1 MEGFFA
7 IKCRNCGGP
16 MYSHQQTRSFD
27 CAYCGASTPW
37 AEGGP
42 EPAPA
47 MGIRHTPLQ
56 VVDGLLKLTHVSQ
69 LEPAQDSDWYYYKP
83 YWRNMSLLERLLWE
97 DPATADEFQNAEH
110 VSVPC
115 PFCGAAFEG
124 KSTQSVF
131 ECPSCGN
138 KIGAT
143 DLLQPG
149 TFRKHLSIGTGSEYI
164 PDQAIPC
171 RISEQQARA
180 NARELVRQHPD
191 LFAGHSVEDAIDNQM
206 VLAYAAVSLA
216 DLRIIASY
224 PGKKLQKE
232 TLVLFEVL
240 DWVYPKTRIFD
251 LSLMNLLE
259 PWDFSAVAPF
269 DPAMQEGN
277 FRVAAVEAFAKDSVI
292 IDNLALKIAKN
303 DAEEALG
310 LSKKSLR
317 TWTYN
322 VRKHTSGLMLV
333 PIYYFDRPASD
344 GREGEQVRI
353 AVNGQT
359 GRAAAV
365 VFSETRETHVV
376 APLSST
382 LYLSGESTVH
392 ATPIEIRYV
401 KSPFL
406 HEIVRI
412 GGDGDSGGAPQAE
425 TKREGS
431 LREEKVKKQGFFS
444 KIFGK

>member
-1 MEGFFA
+1 MEDFFA

-16 MYSHQQTRSFD
+16 MYSHQATRSFE
-27 CAYCGASTPW
+27 CAYCGTSEPW
-37 AEGGP
+37 GEGTAGQDS
-42 EPAPA
+42 
-47 MGIRHTPLQ
+47 IVKFRHQPLQ
-56 VVDGLLKLTHVSQ
+56 MVNGLIKLPQVSR
-69 LEPAQDSDWYYYKP
+69 LEPPKESDWYFFKP
-83 YWRNMSLLERLLWE
+83 YWRNMSLAEWILNE
-97 DPATADEFQNAEH
+97 DPATAGEFERTTT
-110 VSVPC
+110 VSIPC

-124 KSTQSVF
+124 ESTQSVF

-149 TFRKHLSIGTGSEYI
+149 TFSKYLSIGTGSEYI

-171 RISEQQARA
+171 HISEQQARA

-232 TLVLFEVL
+232 TLVLFEVI
-240 DWVYPKTRIFD
+240 DWVYPKTRMFD

-259 PWDFSAVAPF
+259 PWDFSEVAPF

-365 VFSETRETHVV
+365 VFSETRETHLV
-376 APLSST
+376 APLSSN
-382 LYLSGESTVH
+382 LHLSGESTVH

-412 GGDGDSGGAPQAE
+412 GGDGGSGGAPQAE
-425 TKREGS
+425 AKREGI

>member
-1 MEGFFA
+1 M
-7 IKCRNCGGP
+7 
-16 MYSHQQTRSFD
+16 
-27 CAYCGASTPW
+27 
-37 AEGGP
+37 
-42 EPAPA
+42 
-47 MGIRHTPLQ
+47 
-56 VVDGLLKLTHVSQ
+56 
-69 LEPAQDSDWYYYKP
+69 
-83 YWRNMSLLERLLWE
+83 
-97 DPATADEFQNAEH
+97 
-110 VSVPC
+110 
-115 PFCGAAFEG
+115 
-124 KSTQSVF
+124 
-131 ECPSCGN
+131 
-138 KIGAT
+138 
-143 DLLQPG
+143 
-149 TFRKHLSIGTGSEYI
+149 
-164 PDQAIPC
+164 
-171 RISEQQARA
+171 
-180 NARELVRQHPD
+180 RQHPD

-240 DWVYPKTRIFD
+240 DWVYPKTRMFD

-259 PWDFSAVAPF
+259 PWDFSEVAPF

-365 VFSETRETHVV
+365 VFSETREIHVV

-382 LYLSGESTVH
+382 LHLSGESTVH

-412 GGDGDSGGAPQAE
+412 GGDGGSGGAPQAE

>member
-1 MEGFFA
+1 MEDFFA

-16 MYSHQQTRSFD
+16 MYSHQATRSFE
-27 CAYCGASTPW
+27 CAYCGTSEPW
-37 AEGGP
+37 EEGAAGQDS
-42 EPAPA
+42 
-47 MGIRHTPLQ
+47 IVKFRHQPLQ
-56 VVDGLLKLTHVSQ
+56 MVNGLIKLPQVSR
-69 LEPAQDSDWYYYKP
+69 LEPPKESDWYFFKP
-83 YWRNMSLLERLLWE
+83 YWRNMSLAEWILNE
-97 DPATADEFQNAEH
+97 DPATAGEFERATT
-110 VSVPC
+110 VSIPC

-124 KSTQSVF
+124 ESTQSVF

-149 TFRKHLSIGTGSEYI
+149 TFSKYLSIGTGSEYI

-191 LFAGHSVEDAIDNQM
+191 LFAGHSIEDAIDNQM

-240 DWVYPKTRIFD
+240 DWIYPKTRMFD

-259 PWDFSAVAPF
+259 PWDFSEVAPF

-376 APLSST
+376 APLSSN
-382 LYLSGESTVH
+382 LHLSGESTVH

-412 GGDGDSGGAPQAE
+412 GGDGGSGGVPQAE

>member
-1 MEGFFA
+1 MEDFFA

-16 MYSHQQTRSFD
+16 MYSHQATRSFE
-27 CAYCGASTPW
+27 CAYCGTSEPW
-37 AEGGP
+37 GEDAAGQDS
-42 EPAPA
+42 
-47 MGIRHTPLQ
+47 IVKFRHQPLQ
-56 VVDGLLKLTHVSQ
+56 MVNGLIKLPQVSR
-69 LEPAQDSDWYYYKP
+69 LEPPKESDWYFFKP
-83 YWRNMSLLERLLWE
+83 YWRNMSLAEWILNE
-97 DPATADEFQNAEH
+97 DPATAGEFERATT
-110 VSVPC
+110 VSIPC

-124 KSTQSVF
+124 ESTQSVF

-138 KIGAT
+138 KIGAA
-143 DLLQPG
+143 DLMQPG
-149 TFRKHLSIGTGSEYI
+149 TFSKHLSIGTGSEYI

-180 NARELVRQHPD
+180 NARELVRQHPG
-191 LFAGHSVEDAIDNQM
+191 LFAEHNVEDAIDNQM

-333 PIYYFDRPASD
+333 PIYYVDRPASD

-365 VFSETRETHVV
+365 VFSDKRETHIV
-376 APLSST
+376 APLNPSVMLSS
-382 LYLSGESTVH
+382 ESTVH
-392 ATPIEIRYV
+392 ATPIEVKYV

-406 HEIVRI
+406 YQIVRR
-412 GGDGDSGGAPQAE
+412 GGGKQPRQVAAAA
-425 TKREGS
+425 EGS
-431 LREEKVKKQGFFS
+431 YREEKPKRKGLFGA
-444 KIFGK
+444 IFGK